1 MKAAAIASS
10 EKFFGTLMKRC
21 STPVALELGGALTS
35 KKQTDQPQQGQTG
48 QQQEY
53 TIEPRMME
61 ELRMTA
67 RKMASIGVTSCATV
81 YATNRANFVLESL
94 NKMNTASL
102 KAVTATT
109 AAASQYTAH
118 SHPIFAYTRTVLS
131 VLSYERDF
139 AEDILSH
146 QFRTVWGQIV
156 EPVLE
161 RLTRTVEEAEHS
173 ISALCND
180 DPGSIYS
187 YGFFITADIYDA
199 FHSSLDKL
207 DVITRLEVNKHSVFL
222 DKVEASRRKQATLL
236 TKALNDFLGLLQL
249 EQAPSSKGMV
259 KQSFPQ
265 DGTVHQVTGL
275 VCFFVFTLMF
285 HLLLLVFLSTG
296 CHIP

>member
-1 MKAAAIASS
+1 
-10 EKFFGTLMKRC
+10 MKRC
-21 STPVALELGGALTS
+21 SAPVALQLGGALTN
-35 KKQTDQPQQGQTG
+35 KKQTEQQQQQQQQG

-53 TIEPRMME
+53 TIEPRMVE

-67 RKMASIGVTSCATV
+67 RKMASIGETSCAKV

-94 NKMNTASL
+94 NKMDMTAMR
-102 KAVTATT
+102 AVTATT
-109 AAASQYTAH
+109 AAASQYVAH
-118 SHPIFAYTRTVLS
+118 SHPVFAFTRTVLS
-131 VLSYERDF
+131 MLSYERDF

-161 RLTRTVEEAEHS
+161 RLTRTVEEAERS
-173 ISALCND
+173 VSALCND
-180 DPGSIYS
+180 DPGSVYS

-207 DVITRLEVNKHSVFL
+207 DVITRLEVNKHSDFL

-249 EQAPSSKGMV
+249 EQAPSAKGMV
-259 KQSFPQ
+259 KQPFPQ

-275 VCFFVFTLMF
+275 VCCFLFHPCASRVFFLMPF
-285 HLLLLVFLSTG
+285 LLFYRL
-296 CHIP
+296 